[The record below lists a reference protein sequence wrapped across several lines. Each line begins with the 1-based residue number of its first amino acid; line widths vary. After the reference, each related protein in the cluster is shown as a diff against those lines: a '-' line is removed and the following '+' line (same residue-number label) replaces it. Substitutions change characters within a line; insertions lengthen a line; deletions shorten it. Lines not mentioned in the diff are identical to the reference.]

1 MPSID
6 DAVQAAAWEAVRA
19 ANARLEAELAKAL
32 RLTAPDRWPLI
43 HLVYQLRHDGG
54 LPRGSTGLTGAAD
67 RTIACWIPSKAPP
80 TVCERCDGRG
90 WYPASA
96 VGTPAWPTARED
108 GGLAL
113 NCSACEGTGQRRL
126 NVARIME
133 VLDGVG

>member
-1 MPSID
+1 MTFPSIE

-32 RLTAPDRWPLI
+32 RWTAPDRWPLI
-43 HLVYQLRHDGG
+43 HLVYQLRPGGGHD
-54 LPRGSTGLTGAAD
+54 RVV
-67 RTIACWIPSKAPP
+67 ACWVPSNAPP

-90 WYPASA
+90 WYPADRS
-96 VGTPAWPTARED
+96 VD
-108 GGLAL
+108 GGVAL
-113 NCSACEGTGQRRL
+113 NCSTCEGTGQRRL